1 MLGALAWPKGRRSN
15 AGDKLERRRASAIAE
30 LRPGRRER
38 TRGGGGSV
46 RGLTAEP
53 ASARARSGMPGS
65 SRIAGEEP
73 RRPESNLATA
83 TAPRGTPA
91 CVARRGGSWRRGGA
105 PGHDGEARGRRWLWP
120 RRAAATAALRARGE
134 GEMQGRERN
143 ERAREGSGRCWAL
156 LARPGRRGERA
167 GRQLPW
173 RACARRAATTRPVPL
188 AQGGG
193 RLASA
198 SRLG

>member
-15 AGDKLERRRASAIAE
+15 AGDKLERRRASAMAE
-30 LRPGRRER
+30 LRPRRRKR

-65 SRIAGEEP
+65 SRIAGEDP
-73 RRPESNLATA
+73 RRPEANLATA
-83 TAPRGTPA
+83 TAPRGAPS
-91 CVARRGGSWRRGGA
+91 CVARRGGRGGR
-105 PGHDGEARGRRWLWP
+105 GGSGERVGKAWERRWLWP

-134 GEMQGRERN
+134 GEIRGGAGRFWRGQGVEG
-143 ERAREGSGRCWAL
+143 EAR
-156 LARPGRRGERA
+156 
-167 GRQLPW
+167 RQLPW
-173 RACARRAATTRPVPL
+173 RACARCAATTRPVPL
-188 AQGGG
+188 ARGGG

-198 SRLG
+198 SQLGRATGPIG

>member
-1 MLGALAWPKGRRSN
+1 M
-15 AGDKLERRRASAIAE
+15 AE
-30 LRPGRRER
+30 LRPRRCKR

-46 RGLTAEP
+46 RGLTVEP

-65 SRIAGEEP
+65 SRIAGEGP
-73 RRPESNLATA
+73 RRPEANLATA

-143 ERAREGSGRCWAL
+143 ERARERSGAVL
-156 LARPGRRGERA
+156 GASGEARASRGRAR
-167 GRQLPW
+167 RQLPW
-173 RACARRAATTRPVPL
+173 RACARCAATTRPVPL
-188 AQGGG
+188 ARGGG

-198 SRLG
+198 SQLGRATGTIG